1 MRHCVPTGDGKPGQ
15 RRVCSK
21 GCNRLLKVA
30 NPETPSDATAE
41 RELFSMVVCQAD
53 KRVTCEPT
61 KTGES
66 RCTTSATFEAK
77 AVCPFD
83 VDVWNL
89 GATCIANTVHG
100 DKHAQCSDDAGAKK
114 AIEAATKKCRRAD
127 DAGEDGLLC
136 QRLGLTY

>member
-1 MRHCVPTGDGKPGQ
+1 MQSYSIV
-15 RRVCSK
+15 V
-21 GCNRLLKVA
+21 VA
-30 NPETPSDATAE
+30 E
-41 RELFSMVVCQAD
+41 QACRSTE
-53 KRVTCEPT
+53 KEPT

-100 DKHAQCSDDAGAKK
+100 DKHAQCSDDAGAQK